1 MARVTKRP
9 KKPDYVPPPAPIKP
23 KPPVELPP
31 PTGPPLIEG
40 EIPNI
45 ITPQGKVKT
54 PMPWGKID
62 LNWNKITKY
71 DEIITENITPVGWP
85 IERVRGHIVVE
96 SQGDPIA
103 VQKND
108 TNGWSYGL
116 MQVVPYG
123 VGWAGWHTLVRQ
135 KAGLPANSSRQ
146 DVIDALYD
154 PKINIAVGVSI
165 LESLYQQY
173 GSLDR
178 ASSAFFLGN
187 PDWQGQDTVNGNT
200 GVAYQRCITELIEEQ
215 RGGTGPPKPAL
226 TDLLSAVMG
235 GRPYSIFQEFGS
247 ASSNGLYGYGIG
259 HGLNGSQHT
268 GIDYGGTFGDPLY
281 TPVDGIVV
289 CQGTNWGEGAHG
301 SSCAAF
307 NDYMGHKTG
316 RVEVMTHDGTK
327 SLIFGHS
334 SDAFVTVGQRVTA
347 GQKVASIGGMNG
359 WHCHLEAR
367 TWSGGDYM
375 IRDPRAVFGGAGSGG
390 VYYAERVPI
399 PQPQDFE
406 RLAKVIATVKGVP
419 VLQRADVDAAE
430 VRKPLEKGEEFDAAY
445 QVISDR
451 DGSIWWVTSLG
462 SRVPVEGTES
472 EEWPG

>member
-1 MARVTKRP
+1 MARVTSRP
-9 KKPDYVPPPAPIKP
+9 KKPNPVPPPAPIKP
-23 KPPVELPP
+23 KPPVEIPP

-40 EIPNI
+40 EIPTL
-45 ITPQGKVKT
+45 ITPRGKVET
-54 PMPWGKID
+54 AMPWGPID
-62 LNWNKITKY
+62 LAWNKITKY
-71 DEIITENITPVGWP
+71 DDIIVTETVPVGWP
-85 IERVRGHIVVE
+85 VERVRGHIVVE
-96 SQGDPIA
+96 SQGDPLA

-108 TNGWSYGL
+108 SNGWSYGL

-123 VGWAGWHTLVRQ
+123 VGWSGWHTLVRQ
-135 KAGLPANSSRQ
+135 KAGLPTNAPRQ

-154 PKINIAVGVSI
+154 PKINIAVGVAI

-200 GVAYQRCITELIEEQ
+200 GVAYQRCIGELIEEQ
-215 RGGTGPPKPAL
+215 RGVSHPKPPAKNLL
-226 TDLLSAVMG
+226 TQILG
-235 GRPYSIFQEFGS
+235 GRPYTIFQEFAAYG
-247 ASSNGLYGYGIG
+247 GPDMYGYGVG
-259 HGLNGSQHT
+259 HGLDGAQHT
-268 GIDYGGTFGDPLY
+268 GIDFGGTFGDPLH
-281 TPVDGIVV
+281 TPCDGIVV
-289 CQGTNWGEGAHG
+289 CQGTNWGAGAHASG
-301 SSCAAF
+301 CVAF
-307 NDYMGHKTG
+307 GDVMGHKTG
-316 RVEVMTHDGTK
+316 RVEIMTHDNTK

-390 VYYAERVPI
+390 VSYAERVPI
-399 PQPQDFE
+399 PQPADFD
-406 RLAKVIATVKGVP
+406 RLARVVATVKGVP
-419 VLQRADVDAAE
+419 VLQRADTDAAE
-430 VRKPLEKGEEFDAAY
+430 VRKPLEKGEEFEAAY

-451 DGSIWWVTSLG
+451 DGSIWWITSLG
-462 SRVPVEGTES
+462 SRVPVTGTES
-472 EEWPG
+472 EDWPG